1 MKRAKIHPYDLE
13 EFAAYICGLDYDKI
27 EEDLTDTIE
36 KALYDK
42 FDIDLD
48 QLQRLME
55 IIMPLIDVGE
65 SPLTNTKFK
74 GFSNIE
80 ANPPVW
86 LLKTEI

>member
-1 MKRAKIHPYDLE
+1 MKRAKINTYDLE
-13 EFAAYICGLDYDKI
+13 EFAAYISGLDYENI
-27 EEDLTDTIE
+27 EEDLTSTVE
-36 KALYDK
+36 SALYDK
-42 FDIDLD
+42 YDIDLD

-55 IIMPLIDVGE
+55 VIMPLIDVGE

-80 ANPPVW
+80 TNPPVW